1 MRKPLTVASRA
12 NVQPFA
18 VMDILQRVAE
28 LRAQGRSVIS
38 LCAGEPSG
46 GAPLAV
52 SARAAALH
60 SSAMPLSYTP
70 SLGIA
75 ALRQAIAGHYSRWYG
90 LDIAARNVAVTTGS
104 SGAFMLVFLAAFNPG
119 DKVALARPGYPAYK
133 NILTALGVE
142 VVELDAG
149 ADTRFQPTPAI
160 LNAAVAA
167 HGPLAGLVLASP
179 ANPTGTVVSRAEF
192 SALTSWCAENAV
204 RLVSDEIYHGITYP
218 APGAE
223 DPQGVCAWEL
233 DRTGVVISS
242 FSKYWGMTGWR
253 LGWAI
258 VPDDLVQAVD
268 ALAGNV
274 ALCPPAPAQ
283 MAALEAFSEQSYAE
297 ADAAV
302 AEFSRT
308 RAYVLAKVAA
318 LGWTDGAPA
327 DGAFY
332 FYAKLGPAMAGFADS
347 GHYCAAL
354 LEGEGVALVP
364 GSDFDGVGGTDTV
377 RLSFAAGFDA
387 VREAL
392 ARIEKFQRPGR
403 G

>member
-18 VMDILQRVAE
+18 VMDILRRVAE
-28 LRAQGRSVIS
+28 LRAEGRDVIS
-38 LCAGEPSG
+38 LCAGEPGG
-46 GAPLAV
+46 GAPSGV
-52 SARAAALH
+52 SARAAAVHASGAALT
-60 SSAMPLSYTP
+60 YTP
-70 SLGIA
+70 ALGLA
-75 ALRQAIAGHYSRWYG
+75 ELRQGIAGHYKRWYG
-90 LDIAARNVAVTTGS
+90 IEVPAHHVAVTTGS

-142 VVELDAG
+142 VIELDAG
-149 ADTRFQPTPAI
+149 ADTRFQPTPGMLAD
-160 LNAAVAA
+160 AVAE

-179 ANPTGTVVSRAEF
+179 ANPTGTMVSRDELA
-192 SALTSWCAENAV
+192 ALTHWCAEQEV
-204 RLVSDEIYHGITYP
+204 RLVSDEIYHGVTYP
-218 APGAE
+218 DAGAA
-223 DPQGVCAWEL
+223 DRRGVCAWEL
-233 DRTGVVISS
+233 DRSGVVISS

-258 VPDDLVQAVD
+258 VPEDLVQAVE

-283 MAALEAFSEQSYAE
+283 IAAVEAFSEESYAQ

-308 RAYVLAKVAA
+308 RDYVLGQVAE
-318 LGWTDGAPA
+318 LGWVDAAPA

-332 FYAKLGPAMAGFADS
+332 FYAHLGPALGGFADS
-347 GHYCAAL
+347 VEYCAAL
-354 LEGEGVALVP
+354 LENAGVALVP
-364 GSDFDGVGGTDTV
+364 GTDFDGVRGGAAV
-377 RLSFAAGFDA
+377 RLSLAAGYDA

-392 ARIEKFQRPGR
+392 VRIEKFQASQTQ
-403 G
+403 